1 MSSANEIIQKALEE
15 WGERDVYHLEETDLA
30 DLILTSAD
38 VSEVDNHDGTI
49 TVTVTVGS
57 KQFICTKRAIP

>member
-1 MSSANEIIQKALEE
+1 MSSAKEIIQKALEE

-30 DLILTSAD
+30 KLVLASAD

-49 TVTVTVGS
+49 TVTVAVGG
-57 KQFICTKRAIP
+57 KKFICTKRAIP